1 MAFSKKIIIAVDG
14 PSASGKGTIAARLAE
29 ELNLAHMDTGAIYRL
44 VGQQMLVAGLD
55 TNDKYSA
62 TTAAKALEKTFSPDM
77 LRNDSLKSDEVGQAA
92 SQIAQWQGVRDA
104 LFKLQVS
111 FAHNPPPGKDGTIL
125 DGRDIGTTIAPD
137 ADVKLYITA
146 KMETRAERRRKELQS
161 KGFDVTY
168 EAILADMRVRDTRD
182 QERKI
187 VPAKAADD
195 AIIVDTSDLNAYE
208 AFNEA
213 LEIILSKLS

>member
-1 MAFSKKIIIAVDG
+1 MIAVDG

-44 VGQQMLVAGLD
+44 VGKQMLAAGLD
-55 TNDKYSA
+55 TNDKYIA

-77 LRNDSLKSDEVGQAA
+77 LRDESLKSDEVGQAA
-92 SQIAQWQGVRDA
+92 SQIAQWPGVRDA
-104 LFKLQVS
+104 LYKLQVS
-111 FAHNPPPGKDGTIL
+111 FAHNPPPDKDGTIL

-182 QERKI
+182 QERET
-187 VPAKAADD
+187 VPARAADD